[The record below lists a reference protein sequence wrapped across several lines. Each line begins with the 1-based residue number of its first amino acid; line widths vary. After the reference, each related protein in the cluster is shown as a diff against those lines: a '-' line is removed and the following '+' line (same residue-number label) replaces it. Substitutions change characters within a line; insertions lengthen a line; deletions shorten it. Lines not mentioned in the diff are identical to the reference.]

1 MKRTFQ
7 DVFAEGSV
15 KDNQTLERLGTQRH
29 ERALGDQELKRK
41 KLEQKTMEKQHQ
53 RERERDQHQRERDR
67 ERDQHERERERE
79 QHERAREREQ
89 HEFRMLR
96 MQLMISQNA
105 HGAPASMQ
113 PPNQPSFEGFGLMA
127 ELGDASILPSESSY
141 SP

>member
-53 RERERDQHQRERDR
+53 RERDR
-67 ERDQHERERERE
+67 ERDQHECERECE
-79 QHERAREREQ
+79 QHQRACEREQ

-96 MQLMISQNA
+96 MQLMILQNA
-105 HGAPASMQ
+105 HGAPTSMQ